1 MDIPNLRKRI
11 DEIDRELVSLLN
23 ERARA
28 AHAIGILKR
37 STQLPIYEPERE
49 RVIHDNVARI
59 NPGPLQNHELRQIF
73 ERIVDVMREIQK
85 KEISPLDHYP
95 GRPTELEEND

>member
-1 MDIPNLRKRI
+1 MDIPGLRKRI
-11 DEIDRELVSLLN
+11 DEIDRQLVTLLN

-49 RVIHDNVARI
+49 RIIHNNVAQM

-85 KEISPLDHYP
+85 KEIAPVEHDP
-95 GRPTELEEND
+95 GGPTELEEND

>member
-28 AHAIGILKR
+28 AHAIGVLKR
-37 STQLPIYEPERE
+37 STQMPIYEPERE
-49 RVIHDNVARI
+49 RVIHENVA
-59 NPGPLQNHELRQIF
+59 NMNSGPLQNHELRQIF

-85 KEISPLDHYP
+85 KEIVPLEHDP
-95 GRPTELEEND
+95 GKPTELEEND

>member
-1 MDIPNLRKRI
+1 MEISDLRKRI
-11 DEIDRELVSLLN
+11 DEIDSQLVALLN

-28 AHAIGILKR
+28 AHAIGVLKR
-37 STQLPIYEPERE
+37 STNLPIYEPERE
-49 RVIHDNVARI
+49 RVIHENVGRV
-59 NPGPLQNHELRQIF
+59 NRGPLQNHELRQIF

-85 KEISPLDHYP
+85 KEIAPVDHDP

>member
-1 MDIPNLRKRI
+1 MDIPDLRKRI
-11 DEIDRELVSLLN
+11 DEIDRQLVTLLN

-28 AHAIGILKR
+28 AHAIGVLKR
-37 STQLPIYEPERE
+37 TVKLPIYEPERE
-49 RVIHDNVARI
+49 RVIHENVSQMNI
-59 NPGPLQNHELRQIF
+59 GPLQNHELRQIF

-85 KEISPLDHYP
+85 KEISPLDHDP